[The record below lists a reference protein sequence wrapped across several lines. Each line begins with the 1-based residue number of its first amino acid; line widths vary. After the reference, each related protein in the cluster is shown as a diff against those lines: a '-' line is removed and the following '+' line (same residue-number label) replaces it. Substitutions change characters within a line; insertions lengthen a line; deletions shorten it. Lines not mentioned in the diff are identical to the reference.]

1 MLYPVRGRAQE
12 YIGDEAVAMRGH
24 RDEIDIFFAREFDD
38 LVRRFPQRQDGIAGK
53 TLRGQFAAAF
63 FQVKPVLFHF
73 FALCELELIEIAR
86 HPAIGH
92 MNEEQFRASHSCKRP
107 DVRKNGLIG
116 ETVFEGDEDVF
127 IHERNDEALMSNDE
141 GMTKHE

>member
-1 MLYPVRGRAQE
+1 
-12 YIGDEAVAMRGH
+12 MRGH

-73 FALCELELIEIAR
+73 FALGELELIEIPR

-92 MNEEQFRASHSCKRP
+92 MNEEQFRASHSCKRL
-107 DVRKNGLIG
+107 DMREDGLIG
-116 ETVFEGDEDVF
+116 WAVLERNEDVF
-127 IHERNDEALMSNDE
+127 IHEGNDEIL
-141 GMTKHE
+141 MTKLERMTKPKIGNYKGKLASSF